1 MANFDNQISVDLS
14 TDAAPVPAVNF
25 GIVLLIAAAGTLGGG
40 FTERTRSYEDAAG
53 VAADLASG
61 AITSSVAA
69 ALTTW
74 LAQSKRTKTV
84 KVGRVAV
91 DVAQVH
97 TVSITGAADGVWQI
111 PITLFDGTEILAE
124 FTASGSALAAAIA
137 TGLRSAIGT
146 ELSGVDAASDLTIGG
161 SGADITITADI
172 AGNPF
177 TVGTVVDPGAGTHTS
192 VATTANKSI
201 KTELDAIAEAD
212 GDFYCV
218 VPETRTAV
226 QLTRTAAWTESAGRK
241 MCVLQSSD
249 ADLLTTATTDIAS
262 VLGALSY
269 KRAVVLYHNT
279 NSEHAALAWAV
290 FKLAADP
297 DQQVTQWS
305 YPTLVGITPQ
315 TNAIVSTTQKN
326 NLVAKNA
333 NVYGIVGSAGSMQK
347 GQRVNGEWIDS
358 LISMDWTGARVYEA
372 LQQMMIDISN
382 RNLRI
387 NLNDEGIATAA
398 GTVDGVL
405 KRGEVIGHFE
415 VGTTKVTP
423 PKAKAISTGDRTA
436 RRLRIPFEATLTV
449 GTQEITST
457 GYVTVALPA

>member
-69 ALTTW
+69 ALNTW

-97 TVSITGAADGVWQI
+97 TVVITGAADGVWQI

-161 SGADITITADI
+161 SGADITITADV

-177 TVGTVVDPGAGTHTS
+177 TVGTVVDPGSGTHTS
-192 VATTANKSI
+192 TATTANKSI

-218 VPETRTAV
+218 VPETRTAL

-249 ADLLTTATTDIAS
+249 SDLLTTDTTDIAS

-279 NSEHAALAWAV
+279 NAEHAALAWAV

-358 LISMDWTGARVYEA
+358 LVSMDWTGARVYEA
-372 LQQMMIDISN
+372 LQQMMVDISN

-449 GTQEITST
+449 GTQEISST

>member
-74 LAQSKRTKTV
+74 LAQPQRTKVV
-84 KVGRVAV
+84 KVGRVGA

-97 TVSITGAADGVWQI
+97 TFVITGAAAGAWVVTIINKDGD
-111 PITLFDGTEILAE
+111 TETATFTADGDDTTTEI
-124 FTASGSALAAAIA
+124 G
-137 TGLRSAIGT
+137 TGLR
-146 ELSGVDAASDLTIGG
+146 AALNALNAAAGPIDITVGG
-161 SGADITITADI
+161 STTTITLTAET
-172 AGNPF
+172 AGEGF
-177 TVGTVVDPGAGTHTS
+177 TATLAAPGSGTRTTT
-192 VATTANKSI
+192 ATTANKSI
-201 KTELDAIAEAD
+201 KTELDAIVEAD

-218 VPETRTAV
+218 VPETRTAL

-249 ADLLTTATTDIAS
+249 ADLLTTDTTDIAS

-269 KRAVVLYHNT
+269 KRSVVLYHNT

-326 NLVAKNA
+326 NLTAKNC
-333 NVYGIVGSAGSMQK
+333 NVYGTFASAGSMQK

-358 LISMDWTGARVYEA
+358 LVSMDWTGARVNEA
-372 LQQMMIDISN
+372 LQQMMIDNSN

-387 NLNDEGIATAA
+387 NLNAEGIATAA
-398 GTVDGVL
+398 GAVDGVL

-415 VGTTKVTP
+415 KGTTKVTP
-423 PKAKAISTGDRTA
+423 PKAKDISSGDRTA

>member
-74 LAQSKRTKTV
+74 LAQSKRTKVV
-84 KVGRVAV
+84 KVGRVGA

-97 TVSITGAADGVWQI
+97 TFVV
-111 PITLFDGTEILAE
+111 GT
-124 FTASGSALAAAIA
+124 AAAGDWI
-137 TGLRSAIGT
+137 
-146 ELSGVDAASDLTIGG
+146 
-161 SGADITITADI
+161 ITIINKEGDTETATFAATTDTAADI
-172 AGNPF
+172 AAALRTALNALNAAAGPIDI
-177 TVGTVVDPGAGTHTS
+177 TVGGSSATITLTAETAGEGFTATIAKPEAGAVTS
-192 VATTANKSI
+192 TATTANKSI
-201 KTELDAIAEAD
+201 KTELDAIAEED
-212 GDFYCV
+212 GDFYCI
-218 VPETRTAV
+218 VPETRTAL

-249 ADLLTTATTDIAS
+249 SDLLTTATTDIAS

-269 KRAVVLYHNT
+269 KRAVVIYHNT

-326 NLVAKNA
+326 NLVAKNC

-347 GQRVNGEWIDS
+347 GQRINGEWIDS
-358 LISMDWTGARVYEA
+358 LVSMDWTGARVYEA
-372 LQQMMIDISN
+372 LQQMMVDISN